1 MPPQPTNLASEACPD
16 AAIAALQDASSEKQ
30 AAGPPVA
37 STRSVVDLLGGCW
50 RAFRRWRQRE
60 SLRVNLHGLSDREL
74 MDIGLTSG
82 DIDCIDAGRAIERIR
97 DGTTHLWPSGGVR
110 C

>member
-1 MPPQPTNLASEACPD
+1 
-16 AAIAALQDASSEKQ
+16 
-30 AAGPPVA
+30 
-37 STRSVVDLLGGCW
+37 
-50 RAFRRWRQRE
+50 
-60 SLRVNLHGLSDREL
+60 VNLHGLSDREL